1 MRLLSN
7 VRTLRSARVSGAALT
22 EACDT
27 RWSPASDPPRRRG
40 RRLCVYA
47 FMRFPLGILP
57 AVFSKTPLRYE
68 LRHSGAG
75 DGAKAHAGLRN
86 VLSIHLARSQF
97 LFASFSRLVS
107 LSLKWSMWEW
117 PPERSCETRLL
128 RRTMQRLS
136 FVRQECLCVRDP
148 RRVPLRSGIP
158 ENAVFR
164 TYAPGTLRACTSLLT
179 AVICSFGPLSICSR
193 ARIPSFKRSH
203 PGCFTLTDT
212 VLPIVRFTICS
223 SWRCSSAVA
232 AAATMSNTVITCGT
246 STLLCLVLHAALRH
260 L

>member
-1 MRLLSN
+1 MEAVGYADALIMRLLSN
-7 VRTLRSARVSGAALT
+7 VRTLRRRVRDRRVFGVAELFLLASARVSGAALT

-47 FMRFPLGILP
+47 FMRFPPEILP

-68 LRHSGAG
+68 LRHSSAG

-107 LSLKWSMWEW
+107 LPLKRGMWER

-128 RRTMQRLS
+128 RRTERRLTV
-136 FVRQECLCVRDP
+136 VR
-148 RRVPLRSGIP
+148 
-158 ENAVFR
+158 
-164 TYAPGTLRACTSLLT
+164 
-179 AVICSFGPLSICSR
+179 
-193 ARIPSFKRSH
+193 
-203 PGCFTLTDT
+203 
-212 VLPIVRFTICS
+212 
-223 SWRCSSAVA
+223 
-232 AAATMSNTVITCGT
+232 
-246 STLLCLVLHAALRH
+246 
-260 L
+260 